1 MERKPE
7 VEDLLSQIKLLE
19 LTLEFYANELNYP
32 EMINKDIGSQ
42 ARFALK
48 QIKNTNKYTDDL
60 ICNFNE
66 AIEAI
71 EGMDDIDPTQLENAL
86 EMINKI
92 KTGFNKL

>member
-19 LTLEFYANELNYP
+19 LTLDFYANELNYP
-32 EMINKDIGSQ
+32 EMVNKDIGNQ

-48 QIKNTNKYTDDL
+48 QIKDTNKYTDDL
-60 ICNFNE
+60 IANFNK
-66 AIEAI
+66 AI
-71 EGMDDIDPTQLENAL
+71 EGRDDIDQDQIDKAM

-92 KTGFNKL
+92 KVGLNKL

>member
-19 LTLEFYANELNYP
+19 LSLEFYANELNYP
-32 EMINKDIGSQ
+32 EMVNKDLGNQ

-48 QIKNTNKYTDDL
+48 QIKDTNKYTDDL
-60 ICNFNE
+60 IANFNK
-66 AIEAI
+66 AI
-71 EGMDDIDPTQLENAL
+71 EGRDDIDQDQIDKAM

-92 KTGFNKL
+92 KVGLNKL

>member
-19 LTLEFYANELNYP
+19 LSLEFYANELSYP
-32 EMINKDIGSQ
+32 DMVNKDLGNQ

-48 QIKNTNKYTDDL
+48 QIKDTNKYTDDL
-60 ICNFNE
+60 IRNFNE
-66 AIEAI
+66 AIKGTEEI
-71 EGMDDIDPTQLENAL
+71 SEEQINNAL

-92 KTGFNKL
+92 KEKL

>member
-19 LTLEFYANELNYP
+19 LSLEFYANENNYP
-32 EMINKDIGSQ
+32 EMVNKDLGSQ

-48 QIKNTNKYTDDL
+48 QIKDINKYTDDL
-60 ICNFNE
+60 ITNFNK
-66 AIEAI
+66 AIEDR
-71 EGMDDIDPTQLENAL
+71 DDIDQDQIDKAM

-92 KTGFNKL
+92 KDGFEKL

>member
-19 LTLEFYANELNYP
+19 ITLDFYGNEMNYP
-32 EMINKDIGSQ
+32 EMVNKDLGNQ

-60 ICNFNE
+60 IVNFNK
-66 AIEAI
+66 AI
-71 EGMDDIDPTQLENAL
+71 EGRDDIDQDQIDKAMEI
-86 EMINKI
+86 INKI
-92 KTGFNKL
+92 KIEFNK

>member
-19 LTLEFYANELNYP
+19 LTLEFYANEQNYP

-60 ICNFNE
+60 IANFNK
-66 AIEAI
+66 AI
-71 EGMDDIDPTQLENAL
+71 EGRDDIDQDQIENAL

-92 KTGFNKL
+92 KIGFDKL

>member
-32 EMINKDIGSQ
+32 DMANKDVGSQ

-48 QIKNTNKYTDDL
+48 QIKDTNKYTDDL
-60 ICNFNE
+60 IANFNK
-66 AIEAI
+66 AI
-71 EGMDDIDPTQLENAL
+71 EGRDDIDQDQIDKAM
-86 EMINKI
+86 EMITKI
-92 KTGFNKL
+92 KTGFDKL